1 MNFSPEKF
9 CRIIMKKKLSL
20 TEVAEKTNINMS
32 TISRYKNG
40 IHKPNLKNICKL
52 AEGLGVDIDELVD

>member
-1 MNFSPEKF
+1 MNFNHKKF
-9 CRIIMKKKLSL
+9 CKIIMKKKLSL
-20 TEVAEKTNINMS
+20 TEVSEKTNVAIS

-40 IHKPNLKNICKL
+40 IRNPNLKNICKL